1 MHCSGESAEQICR
14 QGDSDPVSALFPI
27 GVQLFL
33 SALAGP
39 LPDPAHL
46 QVGQGWLWDWHCASS
61 EFRLHAYGHCQYLLI
76 SSPGALF
83 VELSAL

>member
-1 MHCSGESAEQICR
+1 MHSSSEPAEQICR
-14 QGDSDPVSALFPI
+14 QGDSDPVSALLLV

-46 QVGQGWLWDWHCASS
+46 QVGQGMIVVTVSVSVPIPSS
-61 EFRLHAYGHCQYLLI
+61 G
-76 SSPGALF
+76 GLF
-83 VELSAL
+83 VELYAL